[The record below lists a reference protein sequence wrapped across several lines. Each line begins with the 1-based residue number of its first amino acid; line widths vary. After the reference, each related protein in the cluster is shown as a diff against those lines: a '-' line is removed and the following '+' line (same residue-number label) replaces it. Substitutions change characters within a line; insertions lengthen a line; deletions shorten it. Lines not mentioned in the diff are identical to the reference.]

1 MKTHKM
7 TEAEKKAKKAAY
19 DKAYRERKKA
29 GAVAGR
35 LIAETPAPVK
45 KSAPKPTAKKEESK
59 PAVKTEEFPA
69 STFDR
74 SFDYPIRTY
83 WNLRLE
89 KENSSCAK
97 AGTPLTFEYIHQ
109 DKKGVIL
116 YRVRR
121 GKRHFYTTSVDLEQ
135 PKE

>member
-1 MKTHKM
+1 MKTTKL
-7 TEAEKKAKKAAY
+7 TEAQKKAKKAAY

-29 GAVAGR
+29 QQVLARPEVLEAP
-35 LIAETPAPVK
+35 APKKAAPVK
-45 KSAPKPTAKKEESK
+45 KAKPVIETS
-59 PAVKTEEFPA
+59 EFPA

-74 SFDYPIRTY
+74 TFDYPIRTY

-109 DKKGVIL
+109 DQKGVIL

-121 GKRHFYTTSVDLEQ
+121 GKRHFYTTSSDLKA